1 MKRIII
7 LILLLSISLMI
18 PKYTELNH
26 LIIIDGIG
34 IEKENNIYTIYLREI
49 IPIKDNNSI
58 KYEYK
63 YYKEKD
69 NDINKAINKIND
81 KTNKKLYL
89 EKIKFLVTNS
99 NDYKSLKI
107 KFKNIYKTN
116 DVYQALKTNYKNK

>member
-34 IEKENNIYTIYLREI
+34 IEKENDIYTIYLREI

-89 EKIKFLVTNS
+89 DKIKFLVTNS

>member
-34 IEKENNIYTIYLREI
+34 IEKENDIYTIYLREI

-69 NDINKAINKIND
+69 NDINKAINKVND

-89 EKIKFLVTNS
+89 DKIKFLVTNS

>member
-34 IEKENNIYTIYLREI
+34 IGKENDIYTIYLREI

-89 EKIKFLVTNS
+89 DKIKFLVTNS

>member
-34 IEKENNIYTIYLREI
+34 IEKENDIYTIYLREI

-69 NDINKAINKIND
+69 NDINKAINKVND

-89 EKIKFLVTNS
+89 DKIKFLVTNS

-116 DVYQALKTNYKNK
+116 DVYQELKTNYKNK

>member
-7 LILLLSISLMI
+7 LILLLSITLMI

-34 IEKENNIYTIYLREI
+34 IEKENDIYTIYLREI

>member
-34 IEKENNIYTIYLREI
+34 IEKENDIYTIYLREI

-89 EKIKFLVTNS
+89 DKIKFLVTNS

-107 KFKNIYKTN
+107 KLKNIYKAN
-116 DVYQALKTNYKNK
+116 DVYQTLKTNYKNK

>member
-1 MKRIII
+1 
-7 LILLLSISLMI
+7 MI

-34 IEKENNIYTIYLREI
+34 IEKENDIYTIYLREI

-116 DVYQALKTNYKNK
+116 DVYQELKTNYKNK

>member
-7 LILLLSISLMI
+7 LILLLSITLMI

-69 NDINKAINKIND
+69 NDINKAINKIKD

-89 EKIKFLVTNS
+89 DKIKFLVTNS

>member
-89 EKIKFLVTNS
+89 DKIKFLVTNS

>member
-69 NDINKAINKIND
+69 NDINKAINKIKD

-89 EKIKFLVTNS
+89 DKIKFLVTNS

>member
-69 NDINKAINKIND
+69 NDINKEINKIND
-81 KTNKKLYL
+81 KTNKKIYL

>member
-34 IEKENNIYTIYLREI
+34 IEKENDIYTIYLREI

-69 NDINKAINKIND
+69 NDINKAINKIKD

-89 EKIKFLVTNS
+89 DKIKFLVTNS